1 MATGT
6 RLRRLGLLLAA
17 SVGAG
22 VIYAV
27 VRGWPGAL
35 YAIALLFLALAFAY
49 RLGRQHGVGE
59 PLPVRPWNKKAR
71 RIEALEGQLENAVA
85 ELIERGQTIEHL
97 RLQAEHD
104 RLERKAL
111 QEALESQL
119 AALESRLRDH
129 QLELASFERELESL
143 PLLAA

>member
-1 MATGT
+1 VGT
-6 RLRRLGLLLAA
+6 QLKRLIVLGAACAGALGIFTVVKGWPGILYALAILLLAA
-17 SVGAG
+17 
-22 VIYAV
+22 
-27 VRGWPGAL
+27 AL
-35 YAIALLFLALAFAY
+35 AY
-49 RLGRQHGVGE
+49 RLGRQREEGE

-71 RIEALEGQLENAVA
+71 RIEALEGQLENAVV
-85 ELIERGQTIEHL
+85 ELLERSQTIERL
-97 RLQAEHD
+97 RGQAEHD

-129 QLELASFERELESL
+129 QRELASFEQELESL